1 MYQIE
6 VFTPL
11 RGDHDRPVPFSRLRL
26 TWYNLPKGL
35 PENGIDVGTGR
46 LPGKSAA
53 PSRLLGSFAVTFG
66 DPFVSQD
73 MEQDWAR
80 GVAQSVLARHAVSAY
95 TL

>member
-46 LPGKSAA
+46 LPRKSAA
-53 PSRLLGSFAVTFG
+53 PSRLLGSFAVAFG

-80 GVAQSVLARHAVSAY
+80 ELRDRSLPG